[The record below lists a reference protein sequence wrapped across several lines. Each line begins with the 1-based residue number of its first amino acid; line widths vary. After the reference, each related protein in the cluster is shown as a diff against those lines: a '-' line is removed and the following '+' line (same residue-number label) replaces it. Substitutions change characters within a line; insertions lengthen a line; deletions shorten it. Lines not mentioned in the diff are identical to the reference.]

1 MKAKSAVMVC
11 VTGQRDCD
19 RLIRAGR
26 RMADG
31 SECALHVLCV
41 LPAVLC
47 TRPCGEELEYL
58 RQTAKDAGAEMT
70 VYFQDNAP
78 LVAASFA
85 RRIGAKHIFTGMA
98 EAPVNG
104 FVEDNDFTRK
114 TVYTFCTSSSSGL
127 GKSTQ
132 NLAEMAGGSGTWLD
146 GQRFSSGAS
155 EATVTSWIESL
166 NIL

>member
-47 TRPCGEELEYL
+47 TKPCGEELEYL

-70 VYFQDNAP
+70 VFFQDNAP
-78 LVAASFA
+78 VVAASFA
-85 RRIGAKHIFTGMA
+85 RRIGAKHIYTGMA
-98 EAPVNG
+98 EAPMNG
-104 FVEDNDFTRK
+104 FVEVLHKLLPKTPISMVGRDETIYTIWPEEARK
-114 TVYTFCTSSSSGL
+114 PSQPA
-127 GKSTQ
+127 K
-132 NLAEMAGGSGTWLD
+132 LAAVLD
-146 GQRFSSGAS
+146 
-155 EATVTSWIESL
+155 
-166 NIL
+166 

>member
-31 SECALHVLCV
+31 TDCSLHVLCV
-41 LPAVLC
+41 QPAVLC
-47 TRPCGEELEYL
+47 EKPCGEELEYL
-58 RQTAKDAGAEMT
+58 RQTARDAGAEMT

-104 FVEDNDFTRK
+104 FVEILHNLLPK
-114 TVYTFCTSSSSGL
+114 TPISMISKEEIIYNIWPEEAKT
-127 GKSTQ
+127 KPAPAK
-132 NLAEMAGGSGTWLD
+132 LASALE
-146 GQRFSSGAS
+146 
-155 EATVTSWIESL
+155 
-166 NIL
+166 

>member
-26 RMADG
+26 RLA
-31 SECALHVLCV
+31 EQRQCAMHVLCV
-41 LPAVLC
+41 LPAALC
-47 TRPCGEELEYL
+47 EKPCGEELEYL
-58 RQTAKDAGAEMT
+58 RQTARDADAEMT

-78 LVAASFA
+78 VVAASFA

-104 FVEDNDFTRK
+104 FVEILHKLLPK
-114 TVYTFCTSSSSGL
+114 TPISMVAKDETIYNIWPEEALSAAVPP
-127 GKSTQ
+127 K
-132 NLAEMAGGSGTWLD
+132 LASALD
-146 GQRFSSGAS
+146 
-155 EATVTSWIESL
+155 
-166 NIL
+166 